1 LHGPIKMASSTLPSH
16 LAGPR
21 LSSPKMVQATMT
33 CSIVFTLALGFMV
46 VASGLAAAPATPFF
60 GRSPVEIQD
69 CLATIK
75 AHADICLHEVA
86 SLVLTFQ
93 KNLVGPKCC
102 SALAVIDDKCKP
114 KGFSFDPFLPPLWIR
129 KRCASLLSAPSP
141 EPVVPS
147 ST

>member
-1 LHGPIKMASSTLPSH
+1 LHAWSILKNGILYPSITLSWSTSI
-16 LAGPR
+16 
-21 LSSPKMVQATMT
+21 PKMVQATMT
-33 CSIVFTLALGFMV
+33 CSIVLTLAFGFMV
-46 VASGLAAAPATPFF
+46 ASGVAAAPATPFF
-60 GRSPVEIQD
+60 GRNPVEIQE

-93 KNLVGPKCC
+93 KNIVGPKCC